1 MPIVRLTHFLLGCSI
16 LLVLAVTPG
25 CTGRLGNTAQP
36 SEAELCARLQD
47 VVAQSESEFRKFK
60 TTPTI
65 NPFSGMTKWETRPV
79 FPESQCDVLEW
90 AGGRTNFVCTWPDAA
105 EASARETQ
113 IDTSARI
120 ATCLGRD
127 WSRTDNRGQTGG
139 AAVFKHPGRKT
150 EVVMRYFRPRQGLG
164 DRWETSLTIGD
175 EVKAATR

>member
-1 MPIVRLTHFLLGCSI
+1 MPIIRLTRVLIGSSI
-16 LLVLAVTPG
+16 LLGLAVIPG
-25 CTGRLGNTAQP
+25 CAGKSGTTAPP
-36 SEAELCARLQD
+36 SEAELCARLLD

-90 AGGRTNFVCTWPDAA
+90 AGGRTNFVCAWPDAT

-127 WSRTDNRGQTGG
+127 WSRTDNRGQTGDAAIFTRPG
-139 AAVFKHPGRKT
+139 AKT
-150 EVVMRYFRPRQGLG
+150 QVVMRYFRPRQGLG

-175 EVKAATR
+175 EVTAKTR